1 MTEETKAPGMD
12 VPIAAPIVTTD
23 EQNLVVSFLQFIRQK
38 VSHNQATPEQAEALE
53 VAIQC
58 LEHSFALTD
67 ASYAF
72 QPSRPILELFKSAEG
87 VPEGENSMP
96 TPSEADIAQANKLKE
111 EGNDLMKASQFDA
124 AVQKY
129 NAAIKLNRDPV
140 YFCNRAAA
148 YCRLEQ
154 YDLAIQ
160 DCRTA
165 LALDASYSKA
175 WGRMGLAYSCQNRY
189 EHAAEAYKKAL
200 ELEPNQESYKNNL
213 KIAEDKLKE
222 MENARPAQGA
232 NPLAG
237 LFGAMGGGGMGGM
250 PGMPNMNALLSE
262 PGLME
267 AASQLMNDPG
277 LSGMFQNMMS
287 GQGSIADLM
296 AAGQQMAARMQE
308 TNPEL
313 IENLRRQFGPG
324 GEGGQGGPPPPSAP
338 PQ

>member
-1 MTEETKAPGMD
+1 MAEDQPTPEVPET
-12 VPIAAPIVTTD
+12 PIVAPIVTTD

-38 VSHNQATPEQAEALE
+38 VSSNQATAEQAEALE

-58 LEHSFALTD
+58 LEHYFALGD

-72 QPSRPILELFKSAEG
+72 QPSRPIVELFKSAEG
-87 VPEGENSMP
+87 VPEGE
-96 TPSEADIAQANKLKE
+96 K

-129 NAAIKLNRDPV
+129 NSAIKLNRDPV

-165 LALDASYSKA
+165 LALDPSYSKA
-175 WGRMGLAYSCQNRY
+175 WGRKGFAYSYLNRY
-189 EHAAEAYKKAL
+189 ECAAKAYKKAL

-222 MENARPAQGA
+222 LETAMAAPGA

-237 LFGAMGGGGMGGM
+237 LFEAMGGPGGVAEMPEMGD
-250 PGMPNMNALLSE
+250 LLNDR
-262 PGLME
+262 GLVD
-267 AASQLMNDPG
+267 AASQMMSDPG
-277 LSGMFQNMMS
+277 MADMFNNMMT
-287 GQGSIADLM
+287 GNGSIADLM
-296 AAGQQMAARMQE
+296 AAGRQMAARVQE
-308 TNPEL
+308 TDPVL
-313 IENLRRQFGPG
+313 IEMIRQHFALAADG
-324 GEGGQGGPPPPSAP
+324 GAPPPAAP
-338 PQ
+338 Q

>member
-1 MTEETKAPGMD
+1 MAEETKPSAPEA
-12 VPIAAPIVTTD
+12 PTNAPIVTTD

-38 VSHNQATPEQAEALE
+38 VSQNQVTSEQAEALE

-58 LEHSFALTD
+58 LEHSFALND

-87 VPEGENSMP
+87 LPDGESALP
-96 TPSEADIAQANKLKE
+96 TPSDADISQANKLKE

-165 LALDASYSKA
+165 LALDPTYSKA

-200 ELEPNQESYKNNL
+200 ELEPHQESYKNNL

-222 MENARPAQGA
+222 LESSRPAQAA

-237 LFGAMGGGGMGGM
+237 LFGAMGGGGPGLGGM
-250 PGMPNMNALLSE
+250 PGMPNMGNLLNE
-262 PGLME
+262 PGLMQ
-267 AASQLMNDPG
+267 AASQMMNDPG
-277 LSGMFQNMMS
+277 LADMFNNMMS

-324 GEGGQGGPPPPSAP
+324 GEGGAPPPAP